1 MEHSKIEKIINK
13 FESWFLGFWIKQY
26 RVSFL
31 LIGLMIILG
40 LASFMAIPK
49 KSSPDLELGIISIT
63 KPYIWVNPE
72 DIDSLITDKIEK
84 KIKDIT
90 GIKKIDSTSS
100 LGFSSVVLELENG
113 IDVQDKMTE
122 VKDEID
128 KINFPSEAEDT
139 IVQDITATDNTL
151 FSMVFYAPEDTYGK
165 DYLLEKAIEL
175 KLELEGT
182 KGINKIDVSGSED
195 YEIRVLVDKGKL
207 DALWLTINR
216 IADTIRQHN
225 QNTPIG
231 NYAIGDLN
239 YDFRFDGELKELK
252 EFLNI
257 PVLSRWNSIVYLK
270 DISNIKRHFKN
281 EAISKVSF
289 PEGNGYNSLIL
300 SVKKSDGEDF
310 FSSSQVAKEVLEKTI
325 AGFKYEGISY
335 EIFLDASAEMEQS
348 YIDLFRNMMTTF
360 GLVFITLLIFIWFK
374 EGFIGVLIV
383 PLSYLITFIVLY
395 YAGFSL
401 NFLTNFSLIL
411 SLWVAIDTI
420 IVVIEWANKK
430 VQLGYHPKHA
440 ILIAIR
446 EYAPPIISGTMT
458 TLAAFIP
465 MLALPGIMGKYLS
478 YIPITVFITLL
489 ASLFLSLTVT
499 SAIFMKLTKDKP
511 TYRTNKKEE
520 ETISWDGKIL
530 LDYDRRNKSEKTGE
544 RSSKREKIFD
554 GIADVYFNLLK
565 KFISTSKSRL
575 LLICVPI
582 FLLLASFQFG
592 HGFELFPQSDNRQI
606 NVTIETKEGRNTE
619 SMAQYIDALEAN
631 LDGIPEVWIY
641 NVTVENNQMN
651 VVVELL
657 EKSERDALWMRNSF
671 EVEKEMNERLDI
683 FRTQW
688 LRVESWVLAGGPP
701 GWKAVGIKLIASDV
715 QYLSTLKQVS
725 DDFEEFLSSIPGTKN
740 VWSSSSATPGQFVFK
755 LNYPK
760 IASLWLT
767 PSEIT
772 GAIFASTNGFTAGTI
787 KGELDDYDIKVQ
799 IEQFENNLSPYQIEN
814 LVLNTSVWDIK
825 LVDIASYSFDTAI
838 SQITRVDTK
847 ITTTVDS
854 DLEEGLVASAI
865 QPQLIAF
872 AETYNFPIGTSFE
885 AAGEAEENSELIVST
900 LIAFGVALFLIFIIL
915 VLQFNSYAQPAVIL
929 YSVVLALLWVNAGL
943 FILWIPYSMAFA
955 IWFIALTWIVINNA
969 IIYIDRINTN
979 LREWLSNTEA
989 ILYAGKSR
997 LVPMLVTT
1005 VTTVCG
1011 ILPIAFQ
1018 DEFWA
1023 WLGFTIVFGLMT
1035 GTVMTLFVIPSLFY
1049 QTFMVRRG
1057 ALHLLLGFVGT
1068 ILLYIPFSM
1077 ILWAIMG

>member
-1 MEHSKIEKIINK
+1 
-13 FESWFLGFWIKQY
+13 
-26 RVSFL
+26 
-31 LIGLMIILG
+31 MIILG
-40 LASFMAIPK
+40 LASFLAIPK
-49 KSSPDLELGIISIT
+49 KSAPDLELGIISIT
-63 KPYIWVNPE
+63 KPYIGVNPE

-84 KIKDIT
+84 KIKDID
-90 GIKKIDSTSS
+90 GIKKINSSSS
-100 LGFSSVVLELENG
+100 LGFASITLELDNG
-113 IDVQDKMTE
+113 INVQDKMTE

-139 IVQDITATDNTL
+139 VVQDITATDNRL
-151 FSMVFYAPEDTYGK
+151 FSIVFYAPEDTYSK

-175 KLELEGT
+175 KIELEGT
-182 KGINKIDVSGSED
+182 PGINKIDVRGGED
-195 YEIRVLVDKGKL
+195 YEIRVLIDKGKL
-207 DALWLTINR
+207 DALGLTIAR
-216 IADTIRQHN
+216 IADTISQHN

-239 YDFRFDGELKELK
+239 YDFRFDGEIRELK

-257 PVLSRWNSIVYLK
+257 PVLSQGNSIVYLK
-270 DISNIKRHFKN
+270 DISTIKRHFKN
-281 EAISKVSF
+281 EALSKVAF
-289 PEGNGYNSLIL
+289 PESSGYNSLIL
-300 SVKKSDGEDF
+300 DIQKSDGEDF
-310 FSSSQVAKEVLEKTI
+310 FGSSQTAKTVLEETI
-325 AGFKYEGISY
+325 SGFKYEGISY
-335 EIFLDASAEMEQS
+335 SVFLDASAEMQQS
-348 YIDLFRNMMTTF
+348 YVDLFKNMMTTF
-360 GLVFITLLIFIWFK
+360 GLVFLTLLIFIGFK

-465 MLALPGIMGKYLS
+465 MLALPGVMGKYLS

-499 SAIFMKLTKDKP
+499 SAIFMKLTKDRP

-520 ETISWDGKIL
+520 ETISGNERTL
-530 LDYDRRNKSEKTGE
+530 LEYDRREKSEKTGE
-544 RSSKREKIFD
+544 RSNKREKIFD
-554 GIADVYFNLLK
+554 GIANVYFALLDR
-565 KFISTSKSRL
+565 FISKAKSRL
-575 LLICVPI
+575 LLICIPI

-592 HGFELFPQSDNRQI
+592 HGFELFPQSDNRLI
-606 NVTIETKEGRNTE
+606 NVTLETKEGRNTD
-619 SMAQYIDALEAN
+619 SMSEFLPALQTSLEWVPEIEVFNLTVNNNAINVIIELYKKEYRSAN
-631 LDGIPEVWIY
+631 G
-641 NVTVENNQMN
+641 
-651 VVVELL
+651 
-657 EKSERDALWMRNSF
+657 MRNSF
-671 EVEKEMNERLDI
+671 DVEKEVNSRLDI

-688 LRVESWVLAGGPP
+688 LRVESGVEAGGPP
-701 GWKAVGIKLIASDV
+701 GGKAVGIKLIANNVS
-715 QYLSTLKQVS
+715 YLSTLKQVS
-725 DDFEEFLSSIPGTKN
+725 DDFEEFLSSIQGTKN
-740 VWSSSSATPGQFVFK
+740 VGSSSASTPGQFVFK
-755 LNYPK
+755 LDYAK
-760 IASLWLT
+760 IASLGLT

-772 GAIFASTNGFTAGTI
+772 RAIFASTNGFNAGTV
-787 KGELDDYDIKVQ
+787 KGELDDYDIKVL
-799 IEQFENNLSPYQIEN
+799 IEQFEDNLSPYQIEN
-814 LVLNTSVWDIK
+814 LVLNTSAGDIK
-825 LVDIASYSFDTAI
+825 LVDVASYSFDTAI
-838 SQITRVDTK
+838 SKIDRVDTK
-847 ITTTVDS
+847 ITITVDS
-854 DLEEGLVASAI
+854 DLEDGLVASAI

-872 AETYNFPIGTSFE
+872 AQEYEFPFGTSFE

-943 FILWIPYSMAFA
+943 YILGIPYSMAFA
-955 IWFIALTWIVINNA
+955 IGFIALTGIVINNA

-979 LREWLSNTEA
+979 LREGLEQKEA

-1023 WLGFTIVFGLMT
+1023 GLGFTIVFGLIT
-1035 GTVMTLFVIPSLFY
+1035 GTIMTLFVIPSLFY
-1049 QTFMVRRG
+1049 QAFMVRRG
-1057 ALHLLLGFVGT
+1057 ALYLLLGFVAT
-1068 ILLYIPFSM
+1068 IILYIPFSM
-1077 ILWAIMG
+1077 IIGFLQSL